1 MSGEP
6 VSGPSDTAAADSAA
20 SEAPQC
26 PASEPIDAVDV
37 AGGMHQAARSDSEPI
52 AMRRSDLMVST
63 GLAALVLILMGVKW
77 VQLSGWGADTV
88 EISELPPVANEFR
101 LDVNTASE
109 LDWSQLDGIGEV
121 MAARIVND
129 RETNGP
135 FQSLDD
141 LLRVDGIG
149 PQTLERIR
157 PWLTIKATD

>member
-1 MSGEP
+1 M
-6 VSGPSDTAAADSAA
+6 
-20 SEAPQC
+20 
-26 PASEPIDAVDV
+26 
-37 AGGMHQAARSDSEPI
+37 
-52 AMRRSDLMVST
+52 
-63 GLAALVLILMGVKW
+63 
-77 VQLSGWGADTV
+77 QLSGWGADTV